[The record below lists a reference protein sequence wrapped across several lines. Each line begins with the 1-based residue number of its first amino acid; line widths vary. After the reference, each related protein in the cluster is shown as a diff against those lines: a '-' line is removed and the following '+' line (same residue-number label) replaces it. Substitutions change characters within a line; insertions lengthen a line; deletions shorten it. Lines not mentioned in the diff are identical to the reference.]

1 MTREGS
7 TEYLTPEQCLALL
20 RQRSVGRMAFVAD
33 GRIELFP
40 VDYAV
45 VDGAIRIRNSGGT
58 KQAAFDRGQDVVFE
72 VDEPGPIETWSVVV
86 RGVARLVPD
95 GAPAAPRIAP
105 ASTDLGRSHR
115 VEISPV
121 VITGRLFG
129 APQHPVP
136 VAPVHPVA

>member
-1 MTREGS
+1 M
-7 TEYLTPEQCLALL
+7 
-20 RQRSVGRMAFVAD
+20 
-33 GRIELFP
+33 
-40 VDYAV
+40 
-45 VDGAIRIRNSGGT
+45 
-58 KQAAFDRGQDVVFE
+58 FE

-95 GAPAAPRIAP
+95 GAPAAPRLAP

-115 VEISPV
+115 VEIARV
-121 VITGRLFG
+121 VMTGRLFG